1 MNILI
6 MGPAGCG
13 KGTMSDKIV
22 VDFPVLHVSTGDM
35 LRNAIKSKS
44 KIGLEAK
51 SYMDAGKLV
60 PDSVILQ
67 MVEELLVKDKN
78 KNGFLFDGFPRT
90 LVQAEAFDEMLTK
103 INSKVDVVL
112 NLEVDFDVLANR
124 ITGRRLCK
132 NCGAI
137 YHKTNHPPKIDNV
150 CDNCGSELY
159 QRSDDTIEQLTVRL
173 NEHKN
178 LTQPVLDYYCKQNI
192 VRNINAS
199 ESVEVVYS
207 NIKKVLEN

>member
-78 KNGFLFDGFPRT
+78 KNGFLIDGFPRT

-112 NLEVDFDVLANR
+112 NLEVDFDVKEIKMLYWLKFLKF
-124 ITGRRLCK
+124 T
-132 NCGAI
+132 
-137 YHKTNHPPKIDNV
+137 KTFVKL
-150 CDNCGSELY
+150 S
-159 QRSDDTIEQLTVRL
+159 
-173 NEHKN
+173 
-178 LTQPVLDYYCKQNI
+178 
-192 VRNINAS
+192 
-199 ESVEVVYS
+199 
-207 NIKKVLEN
+207 

>member
-22 VDFPVLHVSTGDM
+22 ADFPLVHVSTGDM
-35 LRNAIKSKS
+35 LRNALKSKS

-51 SYMDAGKLV
+51 AYMDAGKLV
-60 PDSVILQ
+60 PDSVIIQ
-67 MVEELLVKDKN
+67 MVEDLLTNNDGQQ
-78 KNGFLFDGFPRT
+78 GFLFDGFPRT
-90 LVQAEAFDEMLTK
+90 LVQAEAFDKMLKK

-112 NLEVDFDVLANR
+112 NLEVDFDTLANR

-137 YHKTNHPPKIDNV
+137 YHVTNHPPKVANV

-173 NEHKN
+173 NEHKT
-178 LTQPVLDYYCKQNI
+178 LTQPVLDYYSKQNI
-192 VRNINAS
+192 VKSINAS
-199 ESVEVVYS
+199 QAVDSVYAD
-207 NIKKVLEN
+207 IKAVLAN